1 MILDFEINNQVLTR
15 TDNSKTVEKSQNY
28 LSCRFDFKSAD
39 WVNVTKA
46 ALFKTPD
53 MEKPVARLLVNDMC
67 DFPNGATIGHCNIA
81 VIGGEADVID
91 KVVSAENTA
100 LTGTIITTNTLCIAF
115 DDTLDT
121 ECMASLDDPENDFS
135 KFLLELDLTIKN
147 LGSEL
152 IKGIGNLDDLKTTNK
167 SDLVSALN
175 EVNDEMIDTIGD
187 LHDLETDDKSNIV
200 SSINELYEDKVNNST
215 SNGSFIAGKG
225 ASEGSFTNVAIG
237 NSAYAGDSGIALGT
251 NARGTQSGIS
261 IGYNTET
268 GSHGIAIGGSAKAS
282 SGGIQLGSGENS
294 GPWGLNVFDYKL
306 LDQYGIIPDERLSES
321 IARKNDVSKLF
332 KYKGSISHFDS
343 HIITAVGDVYN
354 YNGSRSQSTFIAD
367 SVTFSLPFE
376 WNSDYYNNCI
386 VFPEEKDI
394 YTFFSSE
401 QSATMWID
409 DVSYQVKLINS
420 FVPPTTNLIKVSS
433 DDIDNIPKTSN
444 GTISINPQIQVNP
457 GDNVVVCELS
467 DGKYAGTKYWDVLS
481 SYIDL
486 SFIGSLDDLNTTD
499 KTSIVAG
506 INEVNN
512 EIIEGNKE
520 LLEHIKKKI
529 GFEETTVSADGS
541 KYINWDN
548 ETSPKI
554 YSVTADID
562 IPVGNDAGVMI
573 IFKSGGFVEDV
584 GMATVH
590 LESDISQLYITGKDI
605 YYRKQSNTTAEWTKW
620 NKMTDLIG
628 TLENLTTIDKSSI
641 VAAINE
647 VNVKID
653 TGEGVDLS
661 GYATKEELG
670 DKADKATANGGFAG
684 GNAHANA
691 GGAIGSGAYTTDGAS
706 IGYGALSSNGI
717 AAGSNAYSDNGAALG
732 NGAKVFNGGAVGN
745 NAMSGD
751 GFAGGKDAK
760 CLNSA
765 IQGIDAI
772 QLGTG
777 TNNTERTLQIYDYQ
791 LLDSAGNIPSE
802 RIPQLNNKSD
812 KTSISTLEETAPTL
826 NMSYN
831 TEVRYGEVSSLTITL
846 PQSFEDDYISSVVFT
861 SGNEAVNLI
870 YPEEIK
876 MSGEDCMDGIFT
888 PVENKRYTLILSYD
902 GVYVSGIAGGVTI

>member
-15 TDNSKTVEKSQNY
+15 TDNDKTVEKSQNY

-167 SDLVSALN
+167 SDLVSAIN

-215 SNGSFIAGKG
+215 PNGSFVAGKG

-268 GSHGIAIGGSAKAS
+268 GSHGIAIGDSAKAS
-282 SGGIQLGSGENS
+282 SGGIQLGSGENI
-294 GPWGLNVFDYKL
+294 GPWGLNVYDYKL
-306 LDQYGIIPDERLSES
+306 LDQYGIIPEERLSEN

-354 YNGSRSQSTFIAD
+354 YSGSRSQSIFIAD
-367 SVTFSLPFE
+367 SLTFSIPFE
-376 WNSDYYNNCI
+376 WNSDYYSNCI
-386 VFPEEKDI
+386 VFPDEKDI
-394 YTFFSSE
+394 YTFFSTE

-420 FVPPTTNLIKVSS
+420 FVPPSTNLLKVIS
-433 DDIDNIPKTSN
+433 DEIDTIPKTN

-467 DGKYAGTKYWDVLS
+467 NGKYTGTKYWDVLS

-486 SFIGSLDDLNTTD
+486 SFIGSLDDLTT
-499 KTSIVAG
+499 S
-506 INEVNN
+506 
-512 EIIEGNKE
+512 
-520 LLEHIKKKI
+520 
-529 GFEETTVSADGS
+529 
-541 KYINWDN
+541 
-548 ETSPKI
+548 
-554 YSVTADID
+554 
-562 IPVGNDAGVMI
+562 
-573 IFKSGGFVEDV
+573 
-584 GMATVH
+584 
-590 LESDISQLYITGKDI
+590 
-605 YYRKQSNTTAEWTKW
+605 
-620 NKMTDLIG
+620 
-628 TLENLTTIDKSSI
+628 DKSSI
-641 VAAINE
+641 VAAINDSWTTLSATQIE
-647 VNVKID
+647 RINILIEQFGRGIYSDIGQMELLMIPDVYTLVDAVNYIYD
-653 TGEGVDLS
+653 NFSGEVDLS

-670 DKADKATANGGFAG
+670 SKADKATEHGGFVAGEGASEGLYSNIAIGRSAYAEYEGIALG
-684 GNAHANA
+684 GNAR
-691 GGAIGSGAYTTDGAS
+691 GEQLGIS
-706 IGYGALSSNGI
+706 IGYNAFTTSTGI
-717 AAGSNAYSDNGAALG
+717 AI
-732 NGAKVFNGGAVGN
+732 GN
-745 NAMSGD
+745 NTKASS
-751 GFAGGKDAK
+751 
-760 CLNSA
+760 L
-765 IQGIDAI
+765 AI
-772 QLGTG
+772 QLGSG
-777 TNNTERTLQIYDYQ
+777 TNNEGHTLQVFDYQ
-791 LLDSAGNIPSE
+791 LLDSVGNIPSE
-802 RIPQLNNKSD
+802 RIPQLNEKSD
-812 KTSISTLEETAPTL
+812 KTAIVKSEETAPSL
-826 NMSYN
+826 EMNYN
-831 TEVRYGEVSSLTITL
+831 TETRYGEVTSLTLTL
-846 PQSFEDDYISSVVFT
+846 PESFEDDYISSVVFT
-861 SGNEAVNLI
+861 SGNAAVNLI